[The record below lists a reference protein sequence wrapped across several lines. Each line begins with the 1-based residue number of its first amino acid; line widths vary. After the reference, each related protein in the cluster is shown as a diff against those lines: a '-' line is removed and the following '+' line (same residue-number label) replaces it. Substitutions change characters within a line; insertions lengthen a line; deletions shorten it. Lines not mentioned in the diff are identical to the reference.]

1 MPLRLR
7 PARPADAP
15 RLTRIAHAAKR
26 YWGYPAAWIR
36 LWRASLTVRPA
47 HLRRHAV
54 TVALLRG
61 RIAGF
66 VSVRIAGRGAELEHL
81 WVLPAAIGRG
91 VGGALFAHAL
101 RRCARRGA
109 RVLEV
114 SADPNAAGF
123 YRALGGRDAGT
134 TDSVP
139 APRKLPH
146 LRFVPVLG
154 SRRRGKPGRGK
165 P

>member
-1 MPLRLR
+1 MPPRLR

-15 RLTRIAHAAKR
+15 GLTRIAHAAKR
-26 YWGYPAAWIR
+26 HWRYPEAWIV
-36 LWRASLTVRPA
+36 LWRAGLTVRPA
-47 HLRRHAV
+47 HLRNHAV
-54 TVALLRG
+54 TVALSRG

-66 VSVRIAGRGAELEHL
+66 VSVRIAGRGAGLEHL

-91 VGGALFAHAL
+91 LGRALLGHAL
-101 RRCARRGA
+101 RHCARRGV

-134 TDSVP
+134 VNAVP

-146 LRFVPVLG
+146 LRFRPMLV
-154 SRRRGKPGRGK
+154 
-165 P
+165 